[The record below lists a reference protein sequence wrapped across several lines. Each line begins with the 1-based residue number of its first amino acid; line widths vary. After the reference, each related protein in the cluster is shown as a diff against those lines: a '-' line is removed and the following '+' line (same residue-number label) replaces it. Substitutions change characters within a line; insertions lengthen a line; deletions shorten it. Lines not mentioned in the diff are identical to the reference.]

1 MDLGAPV
8 SQPDQ
13 SIMAELNHALARG
26 IRRRGPDAVG
36 LVLIGMARL
45 VVTTLTLAVLLVA
58 AAIFGYNATPLG
70 LAGATVV
77 AGLLNWL
84 AGRYRP

>member
-13 SIMAELNHALARG
+13 SIRAELNHALARG

-45 VVTTLTLAVLLVA
+45 AITASTLAVLLVA
-58 AAIFGYNATPLG
+58 AAVFGYNASGLG
-70 LAGATVV
+70 LASATVV

>member
-1 MDLGAPV
+1 MSP
-8 SQPDQ
+8 PTE
-13 SIMAELNHALARG
+13 SIKAELSHAVARG

-45 VVTTLTLAVLLVA
+45 AITASTLAVLLVA
-58 AAIFGYNATPLG
+58 AAAFGYNASGLG
-70 LAGATVV
+70 LAGATAF